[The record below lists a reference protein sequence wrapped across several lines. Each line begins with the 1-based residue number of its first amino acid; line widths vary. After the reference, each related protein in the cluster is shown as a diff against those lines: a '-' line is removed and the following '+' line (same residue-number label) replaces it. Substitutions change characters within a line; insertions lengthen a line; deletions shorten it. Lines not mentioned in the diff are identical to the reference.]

1 MRKLS
6 LPGSATLSLLL
17 LLGVL
22 AQVKQSA
29 QVAAQSGDAIASRIN
44 LQGRDVATNAL
55 PRPLVLKEKLGI
67 TTLPFIEG
75 QIIHHAR
82 DKQAGMYETRAVM
95 TPNGD
100 YLLMFPDG
108 KHYGGSDKKTNDML
122 AYRSKDKGRTWQ
134 GPTVAFDIDYNQHG
148 FIPFIPKGSKRLYAF
163 GTQPIWG
170 LYTREH
176 GLHENAPIGFRYS
189 DDDGQHWAEVR
200 LIRPANDPDFKGM
213 SVMRMTET
221 DRGTWLIGS
230 HEADWS
236 YSPLI
241 TRQYVLRSEDRGQT
255 WELLPKV
262 RHGGWFAR
270 NFGRM
275 DEGRPINL
283 GNDKILMLLRTPEGH
298 LWETRSNDD
307 GKTWA
312 EPKATALIH
321 PDAPPMLF
329 HLSDGKTL
337 LAFHHNRHSDKNYTG
352 LDGRKMEAMRDRSE
366 IWFSLST
373 DEGVTWSAP
382 RLVFANALA
391 ESFDNP
397 FRNYQCSYLDMFIDG
412 GELHLFIPHRWER
425 ALYLHF
431 KEADL
436 KKFPTKRELFGE

>member
-1 MRKLS
+1 MKKLS
-6 LPGSATLSLLL
+6 LPCAVTLSSLLL
-17 LLGVL
+17 LGAL
-22 AQVKQSA
+22 AQVNQP
-29 QVAAQSGDAIASRIN
+29 AQSGDAIAPRIN

-55 PRPLVLKEKLGI
+55 PRPFVVKEKLGI
-67 TTLPFIEG
+67 ATLPFVEG
-75 QIIHHAR
+75 QVIHRAS
-82 DKQAGMYETRAVM
+82 DKQAGMYETRAAI
-95 TPNGD
+95 TPQGD

-108 KHYGGSDKKTNDML
+108 RHYGGSDKKTNDML
-122 AYRSKDKGRTWQ
+122 AYRSKDKGRAWQ

-148 FIPFIPKGSKRLYAF
+148 FVPLIPKGSKRIYAF

-170 LYTREH
+170 MYTREH
-176 GLHENAPIGFRYS
+176 GLRENTPIGFRYS
-189 DDDGQHWAEVR
+189 DDDGHHWSEVR
-200 LIRPANDPDFKGM
+200 LIRPKNDPDFKGM

-241 TRQYVLRSEDRGQT
+241 TRQYVLRSEDQGKT

-283 GNDKILMLLRTPEGH
+283 GNDKVLMLIRTPEGH

-307 GKTWA
+307 GKTWS

-337 LAFHHNRHSDKNYTG
+337 IAFHHNRHSDKDYTG
-352 LDGRKMEAMRDRSE
+352 LDGRKMEVMRDRSE
-366 IWFSLST
+366 MWFSLST
-373 DEGVTWSAP
+373 DEGVTWSEP

-391 ESFDNP
+391 ESFDRP
-397 FRNYQCSYLDMFIDG
+397 FRNYQCSYLDMFVDN

-431 KEADL
+431 KEAGL